1 VSCLEWCAEVG
12 ADGPLVLAAYGAPPP
27 AALAGGSGGGASSS
41 TTTATGYACLALWSP
56 ASPAAPVATLLAG
69 ACAQAAGALREGGVT
84 AAAFVPGTGG
94 RVVVAGTAGGSL
106 LAWDTRRPGAPAS
119 VAVSAP
125 SPSCHAFPIV
135 RLAFV
140 APLADDGGMADG
152 DDGSGGGTASQPLI
166 LTSVSSDG
174 RVCEWDLR
182 GAAAA
187 NGGRFAA
194 GLLRAPLRSYTLS
207 KQQDRQAAA
216 GLRPSCVALPPSAAA
231 ASPLWFVGEEDG
243 GLCWGDVGTGSGA
256 GAAAVVLS
264 AWGGGVHPPH
274 AAMVTGVDAHPS
286 TTANDDD
293 GGAHAAS
300 SPFEMLLTSSFDGSV
315 RLWSSRGGRLA
326 PLLTLGADSGAAAGA
341 AGNHVADVAWCPAH
355 PAVFATVDTGASV
368 RLWHLGR
375 DDRAPVVTRS
385 VAPTGGGGGGKSTA
399 AATAAVAGF
408 GLTRLRWAPDG
419 RRLVVGDVAGMVHVV
434 AVPDELLA
442 GGAST
447 DEAEALRTRVSEWA
461 DLADGGA
468 G

>member
-1 VSCLEWCAEVG
+1 MSCLEWCADAG
-12 ADGPLVLAAYGAPPP
+12 AADGPLVLTGYGAPPA
-27 AALAGGSGGGASSS
+27 AALAGGGSSIP
-41 TTTATGYACLALWSP
+41 TTASGYACLALWAP

-84 AAAFVPGTGG
+84 AVAFVPGTAA

-106 LAWDTRRPGAPAS
+106 LAWDTTRPAPAS

-125 SPSCHAFPIV
+125 SPACHAFPIV

-140 APLADDGGMADG
+140 APLADDGMADVDAG
-152 DDGSGGGTASQPLI
+152 AQNSQPLI

-182 GAAAA
+182 GAATA
-187 NGGRFAA
+187 GGRFAP
-194 GLLRAPLRSYTLS
+194 GLLRAPLRSFALT
-207 KQQDRQAAA
+207 KQQDRQAV
-216 GLRPSCVALPPSAAA
+216 GVRPSCVALPPSAAA
-231 ASPLWFVGEEDG
+231 ASQLWAVGEEDG
-243 GLCWGDVGTGSGA
+243 GVCWGDVG
-256 GAAAVVLS
+256 GAAAVAGAAVALS

-274 AAMVTGVDAHPS
+274 AAMVTAADAHPS
-286 TTANDDD
+286 TGDDD
-293 GGAHAAS
+293 GGGGGSSSGFSAS
-300 SPFEMLLTSSFDGSV
+300 SPFELLLTSSFEGSV
-315 RLWSSRGGRLA
+315 RLWSTRAGRLA
-326 PLLTLGADSGAAAGA
+326 PLLTLGVDSGAAAGA
-341 AGNHVADVAWCPAH
+341 AGNHVADVAWCPVH

-375 DDRAPVVTRS
+375 DDRAPVVTRP
-385 VAPTGGGGGGKSTA
+385 VAPAGGGGGAKSSTTA
-399 AATAAVAGF
+399 AAAAGF

-419 RRLVVGDVAGMVHVV
+419 RRVVVGDVAGMVHVV

-442 GGAST
+442 GGAGA
-447 DEAEALRTRVSEWA
+447 DEAEALRTRIAEWA